1 MSIQEVRQSSSAKP
15 KFFYGYVVVVAAFFV
30 MAVMWGTFHA
40 FGVFFNP
47 VLAEF
52 GWTRAMT
59 SGAFSLSLLISGLSA
74 IIMGRLTDRIGPRWV
89 ITLCGFL
96 LGLGYLLIS
105 QVTAVWQLYLF
116 YGVIIGIA
124 MGGSWV
130 PLMSTVAR
138 WFAVRRSLMTGICL
152 VGLGIGGLIAPPLAN
167 RLISIYNWRT
177 SYVIIGAVG
186 LVIVILAAQFLK
198 RDPTLKGQLPY
209 GQSNKEEHGLESGNE
224 GLSFNEA
231 VRTGKF
237 WLFFAALLCFGFS
250 LYALM
255 VHIVPHAI
263 DLGISD
269 SSAANILAMIGG
281 LGILGM
287 IVMGIVADKIGNR
300 WVFIIC
306 FVLMAAALFG
316 LIPATGEW
324 MLYLLII
331 VFGFGHGGFASSE
344 SPLAARLF
352 GLRSHG
358 SILGTAVLGFS
369 IGAALGPVVA
379 GYIFDVTGSYQ
390 TSFLVCGI
398 VAIIGIIVS
407 ALLRPART
415 Q

>member
-1 MSIQEVRQSSSAKP
+1 MPS
-15 KFFYGYVVVVAAFFV
+15 
-30 MAVMWGTFHA
+30 GT
-40 FGVFFNP
+40 
-47 VLAEF
+47 
-52 GWTRAMT
+52 
-59 SGAFSLSLLISGLSA
+59 
-74 IIMGRLTDRIGPRWV
+74 
-89 ITLCGFL
+89 
-96 LGLGYLLIS
+96 
-105 QVTAVWQLYLF
+105 
-116 YGVIIGIA
+116 
-124 MGGSWV
+124 
-130 PLMSTVAR
+130 
-138 WFAVRRSLMTGICL
+138 
-152 VGLGIGGLIAPPLAN
+152 
-167 RLISIYNWRT
+167 
-177 SYVIIGAVG
+177 
-186 LVIVILAAQFLK
+186 
-198 RDPTLKGQLPY
+198 
-209 GQSNKEEHGLESGNE
+209 E

-287 IVMGIVADKIGNR
+287 IVLGFVADKIGNR
-300 WVFIIC
+300 WVFIIG

-316 LIPATGEW
+316 LIPATQERT
-324 MLYLLII
+324 LYLLVVI
-331 VFGFGHGGFASSE
+331 FGFGHGGFASSE

-369 IGAALGPVVA
+369 IGGAIGPVLT

-407 ALLRPART
+407 ALLRPAKT

>member
-1 MSIQEVRQSSSAKP
+1 MAHQEGRQSPDAKP
-15 KFFYGYVVVVAAFFV
+15 KFFYGYIVVVAAFFV

-59 SGAFSLSLLISGLSA
+59 SGAFSLSLLVSGLSA
-74 IIMGRLTDRIGPRWV
+74 ILMGRLTDRLGPRWV

-116 YGVIIGIA
+116 YGVLIGIA

-152 VGLGIGGLIAPPLAN
+152 VGLGIGGLVAPPLAN
-167 RLISIYNWRT
+167 WLISIYYWRV
-177 SYVIIGAVG
+177 SYVIIGALGMV
-186 LVIVILAAQFLK
+186 VVILAAQFLK
-198 RDPTLKGQLPY
+198 RDPTLVGQLPY
-209 GQSNKEEHGLESGNE
+209 GQSRKAEHEVASGNE
-224 GLSFNEA
+224 GLTFKEA
-231 VRTGKF
+231 IRTGKF

-281 LGILGM
+281 VGILGM
-287 IVMGIVADKIGNR
+287 IVLGLVADRIGNR
-300 WVFIIC
+300 WVFIIG
-306 FVLMAAALFG
+306 FILMSAALFG
-316 LIPATGEW
+316 LIPATEER
-324 MLYLLII
+324 MLFLLII
-331 VFGFGHGGFASSE
+331 IFGFGHGGFASSE

-352 GLRSHG
+352 GLKSHG

-398 VAIIGIIVS
+398 VGLIGIIVS

-415 Q
+415 R